1 MFLKLRKLAWIQVQS
16 KADFEKIKI
25 LMKVDD
31 QESKLIWEKEKIAR
45 LNFLPKSDWLVIF
58 EDIQE
63 LEVGMFKADWLI

>member
-1 MFLKLRKLAWIQVQS
+1 
-16 KADFEKIKI
+16 
-25 LMKVDD
+25 MKVDD